1 MQLLLLAL
9 VIVGYFFMQPV
20 YLPVLATLSWSCLA
34 MYQLRVASAGCKM
47 RSVSLVQACPVAA
60 MYCQL
65 MGLYSDWQ

>member
-9 VIVGYFFMQPV
+9 VIVGLFLKQPV

-34 MYQLRVASAGCKM
+34 MYQMSVASGECKM
-47 RSVSLVQACPVAA
+47 RSVSPAQACPVAA